1 VTVGQLSRGRARPG
15 SRAWSLPRLAAALV
29 AAAVIARAHDSARA
43 QTAAQPFDPHRPLI
57 IRSQSEPKGASA
69 HEVKPLDPV
78 EMATVQ
84 DAARTR
90 EVGQYD
96 LARKKLASLSAAAQ
110 HHPIVLTERARI
122 ELDAGNPTGAYTLA
136 VAERRV
142 QKDSLLLGHELV
154 EACERLNRMREASLT
169 AVEVWSVAPA
179 EEAWAM
185 SVITRLCHLD
195 GHASRDALRKAFAR
209 EPRRADL
216 ARGLAYVEW
225 AAGDLPSA
233 LKALRSV
240 EPLDRGPRYRWA
252 FAEVLLQSGT
262 QHDSTGAVE
271 VYADVASDTGLEAG
285 YRMTAARRGF
295 DLANTRGQQ
304 NAMAPRLYQ
313 ALKDVPRDR
322 WVGDFA
328 VTLARALRLAGD
340 TGAARALIGTGTPGA
355 TTPPE
360 MALERSLADL
370 RDGPPER
377 VVDAMRPAD
386 EASDEAVFH
395 YAEALFFAGQPDSAL
410 AWYQKVAANPGGP
423 FTGAALER
431 IFLIED
437 GSPRSALPTLGR
449 IAYEQWRGTDKR
461 ALALAESL
469 WTTLPH
475 GPLWAQTGLIVS
487 QEREKS
493 TDVHGALAAAL
504 AVADSLPDDRLAPAA
519 RQRAGDLYSMRL
531 KDDVHAIEQYEAC
544 VAKYPRAWNAP
555 EVRRRLE
562 DLRRTRRP

>member
-1 VTVGQLSRGRARPG
+1 MTVGPSPIVRAARPAPARRG
-15 SRAWSLPRLAAALV
+15 LAAV
-29 AAAVIARAHDSARA
+29 
-43 QTAAQPFDPHRPLI
+43 TAACLLVVVVVPAIAQQASTPFDPHRALFLLP
-57 IRSQSEPKGASA
+57 SQQMPAA
-69 HEVKPLDPV
+69 ARNVTPLDPIQ
-78 EMATVQ
+78 MAQVQ
-84 DAARTR
+84 EAARTR

-96 LARKKLASLSAAAQ
+96 LARKKLASLPAQVQ

-122 ELDAGNPTGAYTLA
+122 ELDAGNPTAAYTLA
-136 VAERRV
+136 TTERRA

-169 AVEVWSVAPA
+169 AVEVWTAAPA

-195 GHASRDALRKAFAR
+195 GHASRDALRRGFAR

-225 AAGDLPSA
+225 AAGDLAPA
-233 LKALRSV
+233 LKVLRTV
-240 EPLDRGPRYRWA
+240 EPLERGPRYRWA
-252 FAEVLLQSGT
+252 FAEALLQSGT
-262 QHDSTGAVE
+262 LRDSTGAAE

-295 DLANTRGQQ
+295 ELATTRGQQ
-304 NAMAPRLYQ
+304 NTMAPRLYQ

-340 TGAARALIGTGTPGA
+340 TGAARALIGTGAPGA
-355 TTPPE
+355 GTPPE

-377 VVDAMRPAD
+377 VVESMRPA
-386 EASDEAVFH
+386 EGASDEQVFH
-395 YAEALFFAGQPDSAL
+395 YAEALFFAGQPDSAIG
-410 AWYQKVAANPGGP
+410 WYQKVAANPGGP

-437 GSPRSALPTLGR
+437 GSPRSALPALGR
-449 IAYEQWRGTDKR
+449 IAYEQWRGSDPR

-469 WTTLPH
+469 WTKLPR
-475 GPLWAQTGLIVS
+475 GPLWAQTGLVVS
-487 QEREKS
+487 TEREKAG
-493 TDVHGALAAAL
+493 DPRGALVAAL
-504 AVADSLPDDRLAPAA
+504 AVADSLPDDRLASLA

-531 KDDVHAIEQYEAC
+531 KDDAHAIEQYEAC